1 MPFFPSLKWGKGD
14 LNFSFQ
20 LTKIVA
26 YEVKYTKTR
35 SYLGRWLFVQTRHPH
50 YAVID
55 DSLAAHTEVP
65 THLPL
70 ATQVVNLKFTILM
83 YSPIMGDVTINLTR
97 TSLIFSEQGF

>member
-1 MPFFPSLKWGKGD
+1 MPFFPSLKWGKGG

-35 SYLGRWLFVQTRHPH
+35 SYLGGWLFVQTRHPH

-70 ATQVVNLKFTILM
+70 ATQVVNLKFTDYLN
-83 YSPIMGDVTINLTR
+83 VFTR
-97 TSLIFSEQGF
+97 HGRCYHKFNKNKFDFL